1 MTTTVRP
8 SAARALTH
16 GIADVMRAPWLIVAA
31 AVITM
36 AMALPFAVVLG
47 TRLQASLASQPPVAL
62 AETEID
68 PEWWEEFRRH
78 ASGLEATFT
87 PAVLGFA
94 AALDSISGLL
104 DGRHPPLAVLGP
116 LALSIVAW
124 AFLWGGILRRFERGE
139 RIGVRRF
146 VESGFAFLPRFIV
159 IAALAAALMIAL
171 YLTWHLVLFGP
182 VYASLAPMTSSERD
196 AFLVRVVLYLLFLAP
211 LVVIGLIADYAR
223 IASVAGGAR
232 SLGDALGA
240 GARFVRGNFGAVIT
254 LYVMAALILL
264 IITAAYGALEIYGGS
279 QVGGWRAIAIG
290 QLYILFRLAMRLVV
304 AASELRLFAP
314 GAMRQPPSTAAA
326 AHGWAQSAVHPS
338 DTQSPPP

>member
-1 MTTTVRP
+1 MTTTVRR
-8 SAARALTH
+8 SAVRALAQ
-16 GIADVMRAPWLIVAA
+16 GIADVVRAPWLIVAA
-31 AVITM
+31 AAITM

-47 TRLQASLASQPPVAL
+47 TRLQTSLASQPPVAL

-78 ASGLEATFT
+78 AGGLEATFT

-104 DGRHPPLAVLGP
+104 DGRQPPAAVLGP

-139 RIGVRRF
+139 RIGLSRF
-146 VESGFAFLPRFIV
+146 VESGFAFLPRFIG
-159 IAALAAALMIAL
+159 IAALAAAIMIAL
-171 YLTWHLVLFGP
+171 FLTWHRVLFGP
-182 VYASLAPMTSSERD
+182 IYGSLAAMTSTERD
-196 AFLVRVVLYLLFLAP
+196 TFLIRVMLYLIFIAP
-211 LVVIGLIADYAR
+211 LVVVSLIADYAR
-223 IASVAGGAR
+223 IASVAGQAR
-232 SLGDALGA
+232 SLGEAVRIGT
-240 GARFVRGNFGAVIT
+240 RFVRGNLGAVIA
-254 LYVMAALILL
+254 LYVMAAAILL
-264 IITAAYGALEIYGGS
+264 VLTVAYGALELYGGS

-290 QLYILFRLAMRLVV
+290 QLYILLRLAMRLVA

-314 GAMRQPPSTAAA
+314 GAMPQSPSTAAA
-326 AHGWAQSAVHPS
+326 ASGWAQSAAHPS